1 MDATSGLAAVWFW
14 IAIVALFLVVI
25 PVVAFLG
32 HRLYTHVREIKEY
45 ADDVLEHG
53 VGITANLEPVPE
65 LLQTR
70 DLVKNV
76 GAGLTAYAG
85 AVDRML

>member
-14 IAIVALFLVVI
+14 IAIVALFVVVI
-25 PVVAFLG
+25 PVVVLLA

-53 VGITANLEPVPE
+53 VGITANLEPVPA

-76 GAGLTAYAG
+76 RAGLADYAR